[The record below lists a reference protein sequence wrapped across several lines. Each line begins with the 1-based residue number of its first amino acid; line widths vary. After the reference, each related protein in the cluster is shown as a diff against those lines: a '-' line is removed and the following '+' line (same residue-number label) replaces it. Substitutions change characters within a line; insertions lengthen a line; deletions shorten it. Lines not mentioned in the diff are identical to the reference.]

1 MSVFS
6 RLMRPSGKAPRNTA
20 DAMNNTAW
28 ITESLKDS
36 RARALAA
43 LLRYF
48 RDLDTAEDAL
58 QEACV
63 QAIRVWPVD
72 GAPRD
77 PVAWLVLVGRNA
89 GIDELRRRAR
99 NEPLPAED
107 LMSDTDDAGPALIDR
122 LERLRYRDDVLRLM
136 FVCCH
141 PALSLTQQ
149 VALALRVVSGLSLAE
164 LASAFL
170 VSEDAME
177 QRITRAKRRIG
188 ELRVPFEAPGR
199 IETGRRLS
207 AVLSTLYLV
216 FNEGYAASGG
226 EQHLRPALCEEAIR
240 LVRLLHQ
247 LFGDDAE
254 VGGLV
259 ALMLLQH
266 ARAAARLD
274 AAGDIVLL
282 EAQDRTRWDPCPD
295 RTGPGLPARRAGPA
309 GVRALPVAGRHCRH
323 ARTRAVRGAHRLGG
337 DRSALCRAGSAA
349 AFAGGDAEPGGG
361 GVEAA
366 RACCGA
372 APGRSTDAE
381 PGRVLPFSRLA
392 RRAAARAGPPLK
404 KRGPRSTARWRWP
417 AHPPRGGTSMPAW
430 TPCAAG
436 NLIAT
441 EEREEAFRCCIRS

>member
-20 DAMNNTAW
+20 DAMNDSAW

-63 QAIRVWPVD
+63 QAIRVWSAD
-72 GAPRD
+72 GPPRD

-107 LMSDTDDAGPALIDR
+107 MMSDTDDADPALIDR
-122 LERLRYRDDVLRLM
+122 LERSRYRDDVLRLL

-141 PALSLTQQ
+141 SALPLPQQ
-149 VALALRVVSGLSLAE
+149 LALALRVVSGLSLAE

-247 LFGDDAE
+247 LFDDDAE

-282 EAQDRTRWDPCPD
+282 EAQDRTRWDPAQIELGLAYLHDALARQAPGPYQLQAAIAATHARAPCAELTDWGEIDRLYAALEALQPSPVVTLNRAVAVSKLRGPAAALRLVDPLTQSLAGYFHFHGLRGALLHELDRPEEARAALDCALAMARTPAERRHIHARLDALRGREPD
-295 RTGPGLPARRAGPA
+295 R
-309 GVRALPVAGRHCRH
+309 
-323 ARTRAVRGAHRLGG
+323 
-337 DRSALCRAGSAA
+337 
-349 AFAGGDAEPGGG
+349 
-361 GVEAA
+361 
-366 RACCGA
+366 
-372 APGRSTDAE
+372 
-381 PGRVLPFSRLA
+381 
-392 RRAAARAGPPLK
+392 
-404 KRGPRSTARWRWP
+404 
-417 AHPPRGGTSMPAW
+417 
-430 TPCAAG
+430 
-436 NLIAT
+436 N
-441 EEREEAFRCCIRS
+441 